1 MVIEKAERRDA
12 ERVSGVSNLTYD
24 LISLLHNK
32 LEAISAY
39 EMYRQDAREVRHEQ
53 AEALFDYCLAK
64 DRAIVDRLRTL
75 LVEQLGAKPEGQ
87 VTKEEADTLLQRGG
101 DLSPTKAEEE
111 VDDASEDSFPASDPP
126 SFSRTST
133 G

>member
-1 MVIEKAERRDA
+1 MVTERAERRNA
-12 ERVSGVSNLTYD
+12 ERISGVSNLTYD

-39 EMYRQDAREVRHEQ
+39 DVYRQDARDARNEQ
-53 AEALFDYCLAK
+53 VAALFDYCLAK
-64 DRAIVDRLRTL
+64 DRAIVDRLRAL
-75 LVEQLGAKPEGQ
+75 LVEQLRAQPEGQ
-87 VTKEEADTLLQRGG
+87 VTQEEADTLLQRGG
-101 DLSPTKAEEE
+101 DLSPTRAEEE

-126 SFSRTST
+126 SFTRTST